1 MALDQWK
8 RIPIEE
14 RREQI
19 LEAALEEFGHKGLHG
34 GSTVAIAKRVGISHP
49 NLFRIYPTKHEL
61 FVAVLGRVFATIER
75 EMLVAG
81 ERFEEAPLQAMS
93 DAWGG
98 LMERREVMFMVLQG
112 YAASG
117 DPAIR
122 DIMHD
127 WTRGVFERIAALPG
141 VGEDIAHDFFAAGM
155 LYMAAAALDLPARAG
170 EDPWAARFLDSGS

>member
-1 MALDQWK
+1 MAVDRRR

-19 LEAALEEFGHKGLHG
+19 IEAALEEFGHKGLHG
-34 GSTVAIAKRVGISHP
+34 GSTVSIAKRVGISHP

-61 FVAVLGRVFATIER
+61 FVAVLERVFATIER
-75 EMLVAG
+75 EMLAAG
-81 ERFEEAPLQAMS
+81 ERSAEAPLQAMS

-98 LMERREVMFMVLQG
+98 LMERREIMFMLLQG

-122 DIMHD
+122 DIMD
-127 WTRGVFERIAALPG
+127 GWTRGVFERIEALPG
-141 VGEDIAHDFFAAGM
+141 VGEDVAHDFFAAGM

-170 EDPWAARFLDSGS
+170 KDAWAARFLESGS

>member
-1 MALDQWK
+1 MANERRK
-8 RIPIEE
+8 RVPIEQ

-34 GSTVAIAKRVGISHP
+34 GSTVAIAKAIGVSHP

-61 FVAVLGRVFATIER
+61 FVAVLQRVFALIER
-75 EMLVAG
+75 EMLAAG
-81 ERFEEAPLQAMS
+81 ERSEGEPLQAMS

-98 LMERREVMFMVLQG
+98 LMERREIMFMLLQG

-117 DPAIR
+117 DPVIR

-127 WTRGVFERIAALPG
+127 WTRDVFERIEALPG

-155 LYMAAAALDLPARAG
+155 LYMSATAIDLPARAAD
-170 EDPWAARFLDSGS
+170 DPWAARFLASGS